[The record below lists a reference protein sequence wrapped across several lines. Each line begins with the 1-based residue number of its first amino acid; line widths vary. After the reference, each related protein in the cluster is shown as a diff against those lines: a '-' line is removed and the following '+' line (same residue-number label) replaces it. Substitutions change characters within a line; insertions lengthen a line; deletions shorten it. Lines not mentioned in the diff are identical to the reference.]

1 MSKITR
7 LGFSIVAFDGTEHL
21 KNILYELRGLC
32 DVIHVCLQRKSYHGD
47 PIAAED
53 VDEVELL
60 NRLGFVDR
68 II

>member
-7 LGFSIVAFDGTEHL
+7 LGLSIVAFDGTEHL

-32 DVIHVCLQRKSYHGD
+32 DVD